1 MNAFTIL
8 AELTEI
14 PKALD
19 EICEAPLLKPHGQM
33 TVARALRALVGANQI
48 TETKGADGIVRWAK
62 AL

>member
-14 PKALD
+14 PKTLG
-19 EICEAPLLKPHGQM
+19 EICDAPLLRPHGQV
-33 TVARALRALVGANQI
+33 TVSRALRTLVGANQV